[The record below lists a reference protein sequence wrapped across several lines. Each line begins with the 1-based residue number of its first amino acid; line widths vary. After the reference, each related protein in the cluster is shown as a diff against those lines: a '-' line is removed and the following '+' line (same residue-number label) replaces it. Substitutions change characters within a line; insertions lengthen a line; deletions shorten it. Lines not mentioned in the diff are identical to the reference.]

1 MSKYEELSKLKEL
14 LDAGVLSKEEFEAEK
29 KKILDASEDV
39 EPSQQ
44 VIEPND
50 EKRTEE
56 IAQDAKPLTTDS
68 FGNFIFDEPKESISE
83 TVCNSEKESSSPQEI
98 KRNKGLGYI
107 AIIVL
112 VVFFLGFI
120 LVTIAMCGGNKTNSV
135 DDSYNVAADSAIT
148 DTAEVD
154 ESSYDTAVDVDDNQ
168 EQTSQNNAEKAEDY
182 IGGLDTDTRVVANLT
197 DNERHC
203 VYTLTEVEAG
213 WGIINS
219 LYCHNLE
226 TGSTNLVLVPYK
238 VEGEE
243 DNGEQVADAKMVGNN
258 LYVINTSYR
267 CGSSVAC
274 LNTLTSNWSCT
285 VRACADAK
293 FVGSNKLK
301 VTYSKLV
308 YEGECLADNQYEYRD
323 KVITLK

>member
-1 MSKYEELSKLKEL
+1 MDKLMEIKKLYE
-14 LDAGVLSKEEFEAEK
+14 AGILTKEEMETEK
-29 KKILDASEDV
+29 AKILSPTTSQNTKNDNSPESRQSDVKVNAPDKNKSEVQDV
-39 EPSQQ
+39 TIVHVSKKAKERQQ
-44 VIEPND
+44 
-50 EKRTEE
+50 K
-56 IAQDAKPLTTDS
+56 
-68 FGNFIFDEPKESISE
+68 
-83 TVCNSEKESSSPQEI
+83 I
-98 KRNKGLGYI
+98 KSTPRKGLSENARIWLIAGIVVAVMLTI
-107 AIIVL
+107 AIIIQN
-112 VVFFLGFI
+112 GRSS
-120 LVTIAMCGGNKTNSV
+120 NSQTYDNDYAVADTDTVMV
-135 DDSYNVAADSAIT
+135 DDTN
-148 DTAEVD
+148 
-154 ESSYDTAVDVDDNQ
+154 YDTAVDVDDSQ
-168 EQTSQNNAEKAEDY
+168 EQTPQNYADKAENY
-182 IGGLDTDTRVVANLT
+182 IGGLDTDTRVVASLT
-197 DNERHC
+197 DDERHC
-203 VYTLTEVEAG
+203 VYTLTEVEVG
-213 WGIINS
+213 WGRINS

-243 DNGEQVADAKMVGNN
+243 DNGEQVADAKLIGNN

-285 VRACADAK
+285 VRASADAK

>member
-1 MSKYEELSKLKEL
+1 MDKEIMDKLMEIKKLYES
-14 LDAGVLSKEEFEAEK
+14 GVLTKEEMEAEK
-29 KKILDASEDV
+29 AKILS
-39 EPSQQ
+39 PTTSQN
-44 VIEPND
+44 IKND
-50 EKRTEE
+50 
-56 IAQDAKPLTTDS
+56 
-68 FGNFIFDEPKESISE
+68 N
-83 TVCNSEKESSSPQEI
+83 NSESKQSDVKVNASAKNKPEAQEVTIVHVSKKAKEKQQKI
-98 KRNKGLGYI
+98 KSTPRQGLSENARIWLIAGSVVAVMLII
-107 AIIVL
+107 AIIIQN
-112 VVFFLGFI
+112 GRSS
-120 LVTIAMCGGNKTNSV
+120 NSQTY
-135 DDSYNVAADSAIT
+135 DNDYAVADT
-148 DTAEVD
+148 DTVMVD
-154 ESSYDTAVDVDDNQ
+154 YTDYDTAVDDSQ
-168 EQTSQNNAEKAEDY
+168 EQTPQSYADKAENY
-182 IGGLDTDTRVVANLT
+182 IGGLDTDTRVVASLT
-197 DNERHC
+197 DDERHC

-213 WGIINS
+213 WGRINS

-243 DNGEQVADAKMVGNN
+243 DNGEQVADAKIIGNN

-323 KVITLK
+323 KIITLK

>member
-1 MSKYEELSKLKEL
+1 MNQQTIDKLMEIKKLYEAGILTKEEMETEKAKILRPISPVASESKKETVASNDKPQPSTSKGTLKQGLSKDTKIWLI
-14 LDAGVLSKEEFEAEK
+14 AGSVVAVML
-29 KKILDASEDV
+29 I
-39 EPSQQ
+39 
-44 VIEPND
+44 
-50 EKRTEE
+50 
-56 IAQDAKPLTTDS
+56 
-68 FGNFIFDEPKESISE
+68 
-83 TVCNSEKESSSPQEI
+83 
-98 KRNKGLGYI
+98 I
-107 AIIVL
+107 AIIIQN
-112 VVFFLGFI
+112 GRSS
-120 LVTIAMCGGNKTNSV
+120 NSQTYDNDYAVADTDTVMV
-135 DDSYNVAADSAIT
+135 DDID
-148 DTAEVD
+148 
-154 ESSYDTAVDVDDNQ
+154 YDTAVDDSQ
-168 EQTSQNNAEKAEDY
+168 EQTPQSYADKAENY
-182 IGGLDTDTRVVANLT
+182 IGGLDTDTRVVASLT
-197 DNERHC
+197 DDDRHC

-213 WGIINS
+213 WGRVNS

-243 DNGEQVADAKMVGNN
+243 DNGEQVADAKMIGNN

-274 LNTLTSNWSCT
+274 LNTLTNNWSCA

-308 YEGECLADNQYEYRD
+308 YEGECLADNQYEYTD

>member
-1 MSKYEELSKLKEL
+1 MNQQTIDKLMEIKKLYEAGILTKEEMETEKAKILRPISPVASESKKETVASNDKPQPSTSKGTLKQGLSKDTKIWLI
-14 LDAGVLSKEEFEAEK
+14 AGSVVAVML
-29 KKILDASEDV
+29 I
-39 EPSQQ
+39 
-44 VIEPND
+44 
-50 EKRTEE
+50 
-56 IAQDAKPLTTDS
+56 
-68 FGNFIFDEPKESISE
+68 
-83 TVCNSEKESSSPQEI
+83 
-98 KRNKGLGYI
+98 I
-107 AIIVL
+107 AIIIQN
-112 VVFFLGFI
+112 GRSS
-120 LVTIAMCGGNKTNSV
+120 NSQTYDNDYAVADTDTVMV
-135 DDSYNVAADSAIT
+135 DDID
-148 DTAEVD
+148 
-154 ESSYDTAVDVDDNQ
+154 YDTAVDDSQ
-168 EQTSQNNAEKAEDY
+168 EQTPQSYADKAENY
-182 IGGLDTDTRVVANLT
+182 IGGLNTDTRVVASLT
-197 DNERHC
+197 DDDRHC

-213 WGIINS
+213 WGRVNS

-243 DNGEQVADAKMVGNN
+243 DNGEQVADAKMIGNN

-274 LNTLTSNWSCT
+274 LNTLTNNWSCA

-308 YEGECLADNQYEYRD
+308 YEGECLADNQYEYKD

>member
-1 MSKYEELSKLKEL
+1 MNQQTIDKLMEIKKLYE
-14 LDAGVLSKEEFEAEK
+14 AGVLTKEEMEAEK
-29 KKILDASEDV
+29 AKILHPTSVASE
-39 EPSQQ
+39 S
-44 VIEPND
+44 
-50 EKRTEE
+50 K
-56 IAQDAKPLTTDS
+56 K
-68 FGNFIFDEPKESISE
+68 E
-83 TVCNSEKESSSPQEI
+83 TVASNDKPQP
-98 KRNKGLGYI
+98 RTSKGTLKQGLSKDTKIWLIAGSVVAVMLII
-107 AIIVL
+107 AIIIQN
-112 VVFFLGFI
+112 GRSS
-120 LVTIAMCGGNKTNSV
+120 NSQTY
-135 DDSYNVAADSAIT
+135 DNDYAVADT
-148 DTAEVD
+148 DTAMVD
-154 ESSYDTAVDVDDNQ
+154 DTDYDTAVDDSQ
-168 EQTSQNNAEKAEDY
+168 EQTPQSYADKAENY
-182 IGGLDTDTRVVANLT
+182 IGGLDTDTRVVASLT
-197 DNERHC
+197 DDDRHC

-213 WGIINS
+213 WGRVNS

-243 DNGEQVADAKMVGNN
+243 DNGEQVADAKIIGNN

-274 LNTLTSNWSCT
+274 LNTLTSDWSCT
-285 VRACADAK
+285 VRACADAN

>member
-1 MSKYEELSKLKEL
+1 MDKLMEIKKL
-14 LDAGVLSKEEFEAEK
+14 YDAGVLTKEEMEAEK
-29 KKILDASEDV
+29 TKILRPTAVASE
-39 EPSQQ
+39 S
-44 VIEPND
+44 
-50 EKRTEE
+50 K
-56 IAQDAKPLTTDS
+56 K
-68 FGNFIFDEPKESISE
+68 E
-83 TVCNSEKESSSPQEI
+83 TVASNDKPQP
-98 KRNKGLGYI
+98 RTSKGTLKQGLSKDTKIWLIAGSVVAVMLII
-107 AIIVL
+107 AIIIQN
-112 VVFFLGFI
+112 GRSS
-120 LVTIAMCGGNKTNSV
+120 NSQTY
-135 DDSYNVAADSAIT
+135 DNDYAVADT
-148 DTAEVD
+148 DTVMID
-154 ESSYDTAVDVDDNQ
+154 DTDYDTAVDDSQ
-168 EQTSQNNAEKAEDY
+168 EQTPQSYADKAENY
-182 IGGLDTDTRVVANLT
+182 IGGLDTDTRVVASLT
-197 DNERHC
+197 DDDRHC

-213 WGIINS
+213 WGRVNS

-243 DNGEQVADAKMVGNN
+243 DNGEQVADAKMIGNN

-274 LNTLTSNWSCT
+274 LNTLTNNWSCA

-308 YEGECLADNQYEYRD
+308 YEGECLADNQYEYTD

>member
-1 MSKYEELSKLKEL
+1 MDKLMEIKKL
-14 LDAGVLSKEEFEAEK
+14 YDAGVLTKEEMEAEK
-29 KKILDASEDV
+29 AKILRPTSVASE
-39 EPSQQ
+39 S
-44 VIEPND
+44 
-50 EKRTEE
+50 K
-56 IAQDAKPLTTDS
+56 K
-68 FGNFIFDEPKESISE
+68 E
-83 TVCNSEKESSSPQEI
+83 TVASNDKPQPCTS
-98 KRNKGLGYI
+98 KGTLKQGLSKDTKIWLIAGSVVAVMLII
-107 AIIVL
+107 AIIIQN
-112 VVFFLGFI
+112 GRSS
-120 LVTIAMCGGNKTNSV
+120 NSQTY
-135 DDSYNVAADSAIT
+135 DNDYAVADT
-148 DTAEVD
+148 DTAMVD
-154 ESSYDTAVDVDDNQ
+154 DIDYDTAVDDSQ
-168 EQTSQNNAEKAEDY
+168 EQTPQSYADKAENY
-182 IGGLDTDTRVVANLT
+182 IGGLDTDTRVVASLT
-197 DNERHC
+197 DDDRHC

-213 WGIINS
+213 WGRVNS

-226 TGSTNLVLVPYK
+226 TGSTNIVNVPYK

-243 DNGEQVADAKMVGNN
+243 DNGEQVADAKMIGNN

-274 LNTLTSNWSCT
+274 LNTLTNNWSCA

>member
-1 MSKYEELSKLKEL
+1 MEQQTIDKLMEIKKL
-14 LDAGVLSKEEFEAEK
+14 YDAGVLNKEEMEAEK
-29 KKILDASEDV
+29 AKILRSTSIASE
-39 EPSQQ
+39 S
-44 VIEPND
+44 
-50 EKRTEE
+50 K
-56 IAQDAKPLTTDS
+56 K
-68 FGNFIFDEPKESISE
+68 E
-83 TVCNSEKESSSPQEI
+83 TVASNDKPQQ
-98 KRNKGLGYI
+98 RTSKGTLKQGLSKDTKIWLIAGSVVAVMLII
-107 AIIVL
+107 AIIIQN
-112 VVFFLGFI
+112 GRSS
-120 LVTIAMCGGNKTNSV
+120 NSQTY
-135 DDSYNVAADSAIT
+135 DNDYAVADT
-148 DTAEVD
+148 DTAMVD
-154 ESSYDTAVDVDDNQ
+154 DIDYDTAVDDSQ
-168 EQTSQNNAEKAEDY
+168 EQTPQSYADKAENY
-182 IGGLDTDTRVVANLT
+182 IGGLDTDTRVVASLT
-197 DNERHC
+197 DDDRHC

-213 WGIINS
+213 WGRVNS

-243 DNGEQVADAKMVGNN
+243 DNGEQVADAKMIGNN

-274 LNTLTSNWSCT
+274 LNTLTNNWSCA

-308 YEGECLADNQYEYRD
+308 YEGECLADNQYEYKD